1 MYKISTVRR
10 QKTVIPKD
18 VINVET
24 QRQHMSNG
32 QTLTNCGRTC
42 MQISWAPITWN
53 LFSKIKICSRRCFST
68 LSESK
73 EADYHL
79 SYVLTRPSVCHLM
92 LSLFQDVFKI
102 KYDNYEQEGI
112 VTNCK
117 MVALVPLAGSISW
130 MTFFQA
136 PDWLS
141 KSSIMLTMCYTKN
154 KETIREVWAWPSV
167 ISCSA

>member
-1 MYKISTVRR
+1 MFKKVFLYLIR
-10 QKTVIPKD
+10 
-18 VINVET
+18 E
-24 QRQHMSNG
+24 
-32 QTLTNCGRTC
+32 
-42 MQISWAPITWN
+42 
-53 LFSKIKICSRRCFST
+53 
-68 LSESK
+68 K

-79 SYVLTRPSVCHLM
+79 SYFLTRPSVCHLM

-136 PDWLS
+136 LD
-141 KSSIMLTMCYTKN
+141 
-154 KETIREVWAWPSV
+154 
-167 ISCSA
+167 

>member
-1 MYKISTVRR
+1 MKIGIKSTVDFMFKISTVRR
-10 QKTVIPKD
+10 QKTVTSKHYD
-18 VINVET
+18 KRGKEA
-24 QRQHMSNG
+24 QRQLMSDV
-32 QTLTNCGRTC
+32 QMTTNCGWTD
-42 MQISWAPITWN
+42 MQILWAPITWN
-53 LFSKIKICSRRCFST
+53 LFSKIEICSRRCFIT

-79 SYVLTRPSVCHLM
+79 SYFLTRPSSCHLT

-130 MTFFQA
+130 MTFFSRHLIDLA
-136 PDWLS
+136 DP
-141 KSSIMLTMCYTKN
+141 
-154 KETIREVWAWPSV
+154 V
-167 ISCSA
+167 